1 MNNHVMGKKSIIL
14 FVLLVCLSGVF
25 TGCGMAKDEAG
36 GKIEGELGQVMDEI
50 FGMTEL
56 DPDFVE
62 AYTNYYTK
70 APLTDEEKEYMLG
83 TTDIEYKEAF
93 YAIPSMSSTAF
104 QAVLVRLND
113 GQDPEEV
120 KQKLLDSADPRKWVC
135 VEPELIRAEN
145 VGDVIFFVMC
155 DQKTGDALMES
166 FLSLKQ

>member
-83 TTDIEYKEAF
+83 TTDIEYK
-93 YAIPSMSSTAF
+93 
-104 QAVLVRLND
+104 AVS
-113 GQDPEEV
+113 PIE
-120 KQKLLDSADPRKWVC
+120 C
-135 VEPELIRAEN
+135 
-145 VGDVIFFVMC
+145 
-155 DQKTGDALMES
+155 
-166 FLSLKQ
+166 